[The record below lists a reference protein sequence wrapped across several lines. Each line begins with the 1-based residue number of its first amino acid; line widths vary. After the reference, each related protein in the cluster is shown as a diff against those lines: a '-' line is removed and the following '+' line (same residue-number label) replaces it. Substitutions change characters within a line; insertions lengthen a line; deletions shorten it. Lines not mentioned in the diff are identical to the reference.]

1 MSIQVRCLQPADPES
16 NNQSLQ
22 FFLQD
27 NPNERFTY
35 SSTIEENLRGLLDV
49 DTTGASKSNHS

>member
-16 NNQSLQ
+16 SNQSLQ

-35 SSTIEENLRGLLDV
+35 SLSIEENLRDLLDV
-49 DTTGASKSNHS
+49 DTTEARKSNHS